1 MMLIMETVL
10 RKIGHSKGLILPAK
24 LLKELNFQIGD
35 KLNATAVNGK
45 LVIELAEKRPK
56 YKLADLLAKCD
67 LSEQAP
73 QELAEW
79 DNQPLVG
86 NEA

>member
-1 MMLIMETVL
+1 MKLIMETVL
-10 RKIGHSKGLILPAK
+10 RKIGHSKGMIMPDK

-35 KLNATAVNGK
+35 RLNATAVNGK

-67 LSEQAP
+67 LSKQAL
-73 QELAEW
+73 QELADW

-86 NEA
+86 NEV